1 MNGDCNSQTGNF
13 AEVISITELLKK
25 KLNIPN
31 YQRPYK
37 WGVKNI
43 EELLKDINVAIED
56 YDKYGGQFKY
66 RIGTII
72 LHKKSDGNF
81 DIIDGQQRIISLLLI
96 YLCLKPEENF
106 SISDHQF
113 TNKITQ
119 ANIHE
124 NYMFIARWLKG
135 DKDNFIKAFDDI
147 LEVVVLNVKKESE
160 AFQLFD
166 SQNARGKALD
176 PHDLMLYHNC

>member
-72 LHKKSDGNF
+72 LHKKSEGEDDLWGH
-81 DIIDGQQRIISLLLI
+81 IS
-96 YLCLKPEENF
+96 
-106 SISDHQF
+106 
-113 TNKITQ
+113 
-119 ANIHE
+119 
-124 NYMFIARWLKG
+124 
-135 DKDNFIKAFDDI
+135 IK
-147 LEVVVLNVKKESE
+147 
-160 AFQLFD
+160 
-166 SQNARGKALD
+166 
-176 PHDLMLYHNC
+176 